1 MSSPEGEAAAEP
13 LLRGAVEALPEGRL
27 AQQLSEGRP
36 LRVKLGIDPTAP
48 DIHLGHCVQLQKLRA
63 FQDAGHQVV
72 LIIGDGTARVGD
84 PSGRSSERPV
94 LTEEQI
100 GANAKTFQEQAF
112 KVLDQDRTEVRFN
125 GEWLR
130 MESEELFGL
139 MRRFTIARL
148 LERDDFTKRMAAA
161 EPISALELLYP
172 VLQGYDSVAIDA
184 DVELGGTD
192 QKFNLLFGRDVQDS
206 FGKPAQSVLTMPI
219 LPGTDGVR
227 RMSKSLGN
235 YVGVTDPPDE
245 MFGKLMSVPDEVMDQ
260 YYLLLLDE
268 ELDPSRPAVEAKREL
283 GRRLVDRFHGDGT
296 GAAAEAHFD
305 QVHVRREIPDDIPE
319 ATLQPGDD
327 GSVHMPALIA
337 DAFGVSRGEAR
348 RLLAQ
353 GGVRVDGTAL
363 DAATLD
369 VPAGELTGRVLQ
381 VGKRRFARLVGA

>member
-1 MSSPEGEAAAEP
+1 M
-13 LLRGAVEALPEGRL
+13 
-27 AQQLSEGRP
+27 
-36 LRVKLGIDPTAP
+36 
-48 DIHLGHCVQLQKLRA
+48 
-63 FQDAGHQVV
+63 
-72 LIIGDGTARVGD
+72 
-84 PSGRSSERPV
+84 
-94 LTEEQI
+94 
-100 GANAKTFQEQAF
+100 
-112 KVLDQDRTEVRFN
+112 RFN

-139 MRRFTIARL
+139 MRRFTVARL

-268 ELDPSRPAVEAKREL
+268 ELDPRAT
-283 GRRLVDRFHGDGT
+283 GRRGQA
-296 GAAAEAHFD
+296 GA
-305 QVHVRREIPDDIPE
+305 RRGVWWTASTATAPGPRPRRTSTRSTSAGRCPDDIPE
-319 ATLQPGDD
+319 ATLAAGRRRVGPPAGADRRRVRGLERGGQAPAGPGRRPR
-327 GSVHMPALIA
+327 ST
-337 DAFGVSRGEAR
+337 AR
-348 RLLAQ
+348 RSTPLPSTC
-353 GGVRVDGTAL
+353 RL
-363 DAATLD
+363 D
-369 VPAGELTGRVLQ
+369 ELTGPRPAGRQAPICAPGRLPSYTGWSPSRRIERGEEPPLRRSSRSLKTEQRVGHGRQRSWPYDRSDPPPAPFRGRRWAIEPRHVARHSVYLA
-381 VGKRRFARLVGA
+381 GKTSQA